1 MAAAKGRRE
10 EIVYLSGRRTG
21 LRHGEICLFT
31 AFHKRR
37 STYECA
43 YPGQRLNRDQRGAAA
58 KSFELWSSTNT
69 GLLYH
74 CPVRRV
80 FRWGSAPVGNFWAF
94 FCSQFCSCRFPPG
107 PTGIHRFQQGSR
119 ISLKRKQL
127 KIGSFGRRPETALGA
142 GGRAFKSPRHD
153 HLFTMIYSHTVTS
166 KAGDCVKMST
176 CFSSLT
182 GVTVPKPILKRR

>member
-1 MAAAKGRRE
+1 MAACALRTPMAAAKGRRE

-80 FRWGSAPVGNFWAF
+80 FRSESPSLVASGLF
-94 FCSQFCSCRFPPG
+94 FTVVNSVAAECLRV
-107 PTGIHRFQQGSR
+107 QQGSAGFNWMPASALNR
-119 ISLKRKQL
+119 KYLKT
-127 KIGSFGRRPETALGA
+127 GSFERRAETALGA
-142 GGRAFKSPRHD
+142 GGRAFKSPRPD
-153 HLFTMIYSHTVTS
+153 H
-166 KAGDCVKMST
+166 
-176 CFSSLT
+176 
-182 GVTVPKPILKRR
+182 P